1 MINLHFCIK
10 IFVSC
15 VCLIIASV
23 VRAQRNEIDNDR
35 IQSLQ
40 VVANGDWLSLPVM
53 ELGNGYVDIDFDD
66 MSHEYRRYVYKLEHC
81 EADWTVSEDIFE
93 SDYCE
98 GFADGNTID
107 DVEKSLMTNTLYTH
121 YSLRIPNSRCKPKLS
136 GNYRITIYDDNDDGK
151 EVLRAC
157 FFVVEPA
164 ARQMGVGLS
173 VSANTDIDI
182 NNSHQQVSMKLNY
195 GNLYRVTNPQ
205 EQLKTVVL
213 QNSRWDNARWNSKP
227 QFINLDGL
235 IWNHNRDYIF

>member
-23 VRAQRNEIDNDR
+23 VRAQRNEIVNDR

-107 DVEKSLMTNTLYTH
+107 DVEKSLMTNTLYTQQ
-121 YSLRIPNSRCKPKLS
+121 SAALAKTSSASPATQRLPAWTLLTTLFMRWLRTRLAIAQASSDCTSVILNNPNDAVKVFAKMDIARC
-136 GNYRITIYDDNDDGK
+136 
-151 EVLRAC
+151 
-157 FFVVEPA
+157 F
-164 ARQMGVGLS
+164 
-173 VSANTDIDI
+173 
-182 NNSHQQVSMKLNY
+182 
-195 GNLYRVTNPQ
+195 
-205 EQLKTVVL
+205 TV
-213 QNSRWDNARWNSKP
+213 R
-227 QFINLDGL
+227 G
-235 IWNHNRDYIF
+235 